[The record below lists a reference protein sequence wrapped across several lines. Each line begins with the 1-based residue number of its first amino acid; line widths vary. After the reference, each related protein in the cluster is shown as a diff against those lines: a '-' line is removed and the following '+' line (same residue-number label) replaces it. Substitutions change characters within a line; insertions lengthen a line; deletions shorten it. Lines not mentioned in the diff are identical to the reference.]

1 MDSIYPSLS
10 LYFNLILN
18 SIRLPPTIVATFY
31 VGKKVGRRTLYLW
44 SGVILGLCNYLIAIG
59 FIFNT
64 NFLIITFLFVYMFIF
79 SLLYTPINYAYPAE
93 ITPAPKITIANI
105 FNQAAMAVSL
115 LFPPILIQMMN
126 GNGYVVFLF
135 FGIYTTISLIYM
147 YNSLIETKGKKY
159 EEIIKAFWSSPK
171 RKATYPFSGS
181 INTFSSQREKR
192 LINTYLGENCDKF
205 LIQSICFHLFL
216 FIPILIMFLF
226 LFKKIYYLL
235 IQI

>member
-1 MDSIYPSLS
+1 VRLVIKEYEIDYELQKSKSKETGGEDDPYKDNKRRAFIMAIHVNIYTQLMGINTITLLSGTLMDSIYPSLS

-44 SGVILGLCNYLIAIG
+44 SGVILGLSNYLIAIG

-159 EEIIKAFWSSPK
+159 EEIIKAF
-171 RKATYPFSGS
+171 
-181 INTFSSQREKR
+181 
-192 LINTYLGENCDKF
+192 
-205 LIQSICFHLFL
+205 
-216 FIPILIMFLF
+216 
-226 LFKKIYYLL
+226 
-235 IQI
+235 